1 MADIQII
8 IGDQEEPDEYVFS
21 LNARKTLS
29 GDIVVRDHPDIDIVL
44 MVEKKKIL
52 AFPKEDLTNEVYQTQ
67 DKLFNFLIKKG
78 IVSHESVQGGN
89 LHGSME
95 AQILE
100 SDKLNV
106 IKFSLMSVAKFIEQ
120 EKPYFEYLEEFEKL
134 QNARLV
140 EPSESESTDYDSSR
154 HSDVKGAMQ
163 SIYIRNPYG
172 MSFTYRE

>member
-100 SDKLNV
+100 ITKDENNKS
-106 IKFSLMSVAKFIEQ
+106 KFRIL
-120 EKPYFEYLEEFEKL
+120 
-134 QNARLV
+134 
-140 EPSESESTDYDSSR
+140 T
-154 HSDVKGAMQ
+154 
-163 SIYIRNPYG
+163 
-172 MSFTYRE
+172 